1 MMKLLELCRRHI
13 VVAIADGIHWTRLCS
28 CREGRPSHL
37 KLSNSDNSPRN
48 LKGAPETA
56 KTDEEERGATQVISK
71 LKSLLGKDP
80 NKISEKKLEKV
91 HSYAEKN
98 PDKWYALSYYLDY
111 IYGISFVALMGAGAL
126 WYGMRPAGMGG
137 PKSN

>member
-1 MMKLLELCRRHI
+1 MRTGVLLLL
-13 VVAIADGIHWTRLCS
+13 VAVASLATCS
-28 CREGRPSHL
+28 DFAVAEKAAPSHL

-56 KTDEEERGATQVISK
+56 KTDVDEEERGATQVISK

-91 HSYAEKN
+91 RSYAEKN